1 MKKIYLKLELLALFG
16 LQGAHCD
23 ILSLN
28 QILAELLILLMGSYK
43 MHFVYISFKKKK
55 LIKKVSKIC
64 RVEAKADIV
73 HSMK

>member
-16 LQGAHCD
+16 LQGARCG

-28 QILAELLILLMGSYK
+28 QILAEPLILLMGSYK

-55 LIKKVSKIC
+55 KTNKKVSKIC
-64 RVEAKADIV
+64 RVEVKADIV
-73 HSMK
+73 HRI